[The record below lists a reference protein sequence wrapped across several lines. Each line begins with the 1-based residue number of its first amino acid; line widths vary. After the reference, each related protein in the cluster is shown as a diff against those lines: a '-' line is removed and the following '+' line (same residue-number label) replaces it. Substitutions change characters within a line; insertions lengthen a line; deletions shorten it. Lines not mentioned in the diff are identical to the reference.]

1 MATYKKNPILTFFRI
16 FWELLKFTSAFIV
29 SLVFVFIAGLFFI
42 GLMFR
47 DFLIAKF
54 MNIKKKP

>member
-16 FWELLKFTSAFIV
+16 FWELLKFTSAIFV
-29 SLVFVFIAGLFFI
+29 SLFFVAIAGLFFL

-47 DFLIAKF
+47 DFIISKVL
-54 MNIKKKP
+54 NIKKKP